1 MKYTPEEVL
10 LYLKEEDVKFVRMSF
25 CDPFGRQKNVAIM
38 ADELPRAFE
47 YGIGFD
53 ASAIDGF
60 NGEVLTF
67 FCSLIP
73 LHWWSFRGVRST
85 VEFA

>member
-47 YGIGFD
+47 YGQFKLLRISCNFP
-53 ASAIDGF
+53 
-60 NGEVLTF
+60 
-67 FCSLIP
+67 LIAFISP
-73 LHWWSFRGVRST
+73 I
-85 VEFA
+85 